1 MSEYQEAGR
10 LLDAVLTGH
19 RIEIMPDDPVGQ
31 ILLLFKA
38 YWDSRSPLGPNEKW
52 RAVMEP
58 DTEIYVQ
65 KVIADLERWLRN
77 PIYQSNDF
85 TGDK

>member
-52 RAVMEP
+52 RVVMEP
-58 DTEIYVQ
+58 DTELYVQ
-65 KVIADLERWLRN
+65 KVIADLERWLARTALH
-77 PIYQSNDF
+77 QDCF